1 MWRSVARARQLQQR
15 PPLPLL
21 ARLHATTAATAKD
34 SSSGSSSDAASAAV
48 TGAGDVGPCP
58 LLEAERLFPTCL
70 EFDLPSPVAGHCL
83 GLRLPR

>member
-1 MWRSVARARQLQQR
+1 MQQLQQR
-15 PPLPLL
+15 PPLLLPL

-34 SSSGSSSDAASAAV
+34 SV

-70 EFDLPSPVAGHCL
+70 EFDLPTPVAGHCL